1 MLGDV
6 LATRAPINLTDKLAN
21 NLQTVHMLIFIASLG
36 IGFLLLMWSANAF
49 ADNALLLGQHYNIS
63 KILIGIVILGFGTSA
78 PELLV
83 SALSALQG
91 NPGLA
96 IGNAIGSNITNI
108 LLVLGA
114 TLCVLPINIDVELI
128 RKNFMLL
135 LGATILFSILIFDQ
149 QLTFIDGLILLTTL
163 ILILYLL
170 SRFEE
175 QTENP
180 NCDNIESN
188 NQGLP
193 RIAIGLITGLAIL
206 LASSKLVVWSATEIA
221 QYLGV
226 SDLVI
231 GLTIVALGTSL
242 PELATCIASAMKK
255 HGELAIGNIVGSN
268 IFNTL
273 GVTATA
279 SLITNY
285 KLPEQVFS
293 RDYPAMLIATIIL
306 FTLLLIFLRKKYIP
320 RGFGILFL
328 TGYVAYMYTI
338 YIQT

>member
-1 MLGDV
+1 
-6 LATRAPINLTDKLAN
+6 
-21 NLQTVHMLIFIASLG
+21 MLIFIAALG
-36 IGFLLLMWSANAF
+36 IGFLLLMWSANTF
-49 ADNALLLGQHYNIS
+49 ADNALLLGQHFNIS

-91 NPGLA
+91 NAGLA

-114 TLCVLPINIDVELI
+114 TLCVLPININAELI

-135 LGATILFSILIFDQ
+135 LGATALFSLLIFDQ
-149 QLTFIDGLILLTTL
+149 QLTFVDGLILLTAL
-163 ILILYLL
+163 IFTLYLL

-175 QTENP
+175 QIDNADDDTETT
-180 NCDNIESN
+180 NIAV
-188 NQGLP
+188 L
-193 RIAIGLITGLAIL
+193 RVVIGLIIGLAIL

-221 QYLGV
+221 QHLGV

-279 SLITNY
+279 SLISSYT
-285 KLPEQVFS
+285 LPEKIFS
-293 RDYPAMLIATIIL
+293 RDYPAMLIATGIL
-306 FTLLLIFLRKKYIP
+306 FALLLIFLRKKYIP
-320 RGFGILFL
+320 RGFGLLFL
-328 TGYVAYMYTI
+328 AGYVAYMYTI

>member
-1 MLGDV
+1 
-6 LATRAPINLTDKLAN
+6 
-21 NLQTVHMLIFIASLG
+21 MLIFIAALG
-36 IGFLLLMWSANAF
+36 IGFLLLMWSANTF
-49 ADNALLLGQHYNIS
+49 ADNALLLGQHFNIS

-91 NPGLA
+91 NAGLA

-108 LLVLGA
+108 LLVLGV
-114 TLCVLPINIDVELI
+114 TLCILPINIDAELI
-128 RKNFMLL
+128 RKNYMLL
-135 LGATILFSILIFDQ
+135 IGATALFSLLIFDQ
-149 QLTFIDGLILLTTL
+149 QLTFMDGSILLAAL
-163 ILILYLL
+163 VFILYLL
-170 SRFEE
+170 SRSEKTTDSPTSE
-175 QTENP
+175 SSETESTETENSTTKP
-180 NCDNIESN
+180 A
-188 NQGLP
+188 LA
-193 RIAIGLITGLAIL
+193 RIIIGVLAGLIIL

-221 QYLGV
+221 LHLGV

-255 HGELAIGNIVGSN
+255 HGDLAIGNIVGSN

-273 GVTATA
+273 GVTSTA

-285 KLPEQVFS
+285 SLPEQIFS
-293 RDYPAMLIATIIL
+293 RDYPAMLLTTAVL
-306 FTLLLIFLRKKYIP
+306 FLLLLIFLRKKYLP
-320 RGFGILFL
+320 RKFGLLFL
-328 TGYVAYMYTI
+328 AGYVAYMYTI

>member
-1 MLGDV
+1 
-6 LATRAPINLTDKLAN
+6 
-21 NLQTVHMLIFIASLG
+21 MLIFIAALG
-36 IGFLLLMWSANAF
+36 IGFLLLMWSANTF
-49 ADNALLLGQHYNIS
+49 ADNALLLGQHFNIS

-91 NPGLA
+91 NAGLA
-96 IGNAIGSNITNI
+96 IGNAIGSNLTNI
-108 LLVLGA
+108 LLVLGV
-114 TLCVLPINIDVELI
+114 TLCILPINIDAELI

-135 LGATILFSILIFDQ
+135 LGATALFSLLIFDQ
-149 QLTFIDGLILLTTL
+149 QLTFIDGSILLTAL
-163 ILILYLL
+163 ILTLYLL

-175 QTENP
+175 QT
-180 NCDNIESN
+180 DNTTASEDTEIN
-188 NQGLP
+188 NLTVS
-193 RIAIGLITGLAIL
+193 RVVIGLITGLVIL

-221 QYLGV
+221 QHLGV

-285 KLPEQVFS
+285 TLPEQIFS
-293 RDYPAMLIATIIL
+293 RDYPAMLVATGVL
-306 FTLLLIFLRKKYIP
+306 FALLLIFLRKKYIP
-320 RGFGILFL
+320 RGFGLLFL
-328 TGYVAYMYTI
+328 AGYAAYMYTI

>member
-1 MLGDV
+1 
-6 LATRAPINLTDKLAN
+6 
-21 NLQTVHMLIFIASLG
+21 MLIFIAALG
-36 IGFLLLMWSANAF
+36 IGFLLLMWSANTF
-49 ADNALLLGQHYNIS
+49 ADNALLLGQHFNIS

-91 NPGLA
+91 NAGLA
-96 IGNAIGSNITNI
+96 IGNALGSNITNI
-108 LLVLGA
+108 LLVLGV
-114 TLCVLPINIDVELI
+114 TLCILPINIDAELI

-135 LGATILFSILIFDQ
+135 LGATLVFSLLIVDK
-149 QLTFIDGLILLTTL
+149 QLTFFDGLILLIAL
-163 ILILYLL
+163 IFTLYLL
-170 SRFEE
+170 SRFED
-175 QTENP
+175 QTESIASE
-180 NCDNIESN
+180 NIETSN
-188 NQGLP
+188 LAVS
-193 RIAIGLITGLAIL
+193 RIVIGLITGLVIL

-221 QYLGV
+221 QHLGV

-255 HGELAIGNIVGSN
+255 HGDLAIGNIVGSN

-279 SLITNY
+279 SLITHY
-285 KLPEQVFS
+285 TLPEQIFS
-293 RDYPAMLIATIIL
+293 RDYPAMLIATGVL
-306 FTLLLIFLRKKYIP
+306 FALLLIFLRKKYIP
-320 RGFGILFL
+320 RGFGLLFL
-328 TGYVAYMYTI
+328 AGYIAYIYTI